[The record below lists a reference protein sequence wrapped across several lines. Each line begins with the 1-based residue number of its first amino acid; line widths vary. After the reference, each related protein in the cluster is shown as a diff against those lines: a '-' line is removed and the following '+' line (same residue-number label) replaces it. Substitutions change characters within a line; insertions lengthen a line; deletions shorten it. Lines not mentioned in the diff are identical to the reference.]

1 MKKVEKSA
9 RAEYVNQEQ
18 VKWATAYRRTTRACL
33 PFSLGLSLGRAPLRL
48 LPMHLLGNASLC
60 LSWNARSLRVVVSE
74 GRFRE

>member
-33 PFSLGLSLGRAPLRL
+33 PFSLGSSLGRAPLRL
-48 LPMHLLGNASLC
+48 LPMLLLINASLQR
-60 LSWNARSLRVVVSE
+60 AVGERRQV
-74 GRFRE
+74 